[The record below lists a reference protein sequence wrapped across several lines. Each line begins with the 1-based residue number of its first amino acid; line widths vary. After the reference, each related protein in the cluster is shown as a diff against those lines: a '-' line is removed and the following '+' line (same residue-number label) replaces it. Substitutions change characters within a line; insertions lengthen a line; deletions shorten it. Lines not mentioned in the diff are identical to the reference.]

1 VVRRI
6 GLLTV
11 LAVALATGAA
21 AQPKLPSIFEFPV
34 DLSSQ
39 PDLAKAEAIDVRVR
53 LRDAAEPTRL
63 LHEEVFEGL
72 RPEGSEPLRV
82 KLGLRRPLSRE
93 TFLNRSVVCETA
105 ARIAGRGEFT
115 ILRESAPH
123 YLIFEKPKTLA
134 EKIRLDR
141 WVILGVAG
149 QILFMMRFLLQ
160 WIVTERRREST
171 IPIAFW
177 WCSLVGGL
185 IVLLYGL
192 VEREPIIILGQ
203 SCGFV
208 VYTRNLFFI
217 YKKKRQGVEEQ
228 PPLEPID

>member
-1 VVRRI
+1 MRRI

-11 LAVALATGAA
+11 LAVALAAGAA

-34 DLSSQ
+34 DLSPQ
-39 PDLAKAEAIDVRVR
+39 PDLAKAAAIDVRVR
-53 LRDAAEPTRL
+53 LRDAAAPSRL

-72 RPEGSEPLRV
+72 RPGGNKALRV
-82 KLGLRRPLSRE
+82 KLGLRQPLSRE
-93 TFLNRSVVCETA
+93 DFFNRYVVSETA
-105 ARIAGRGEFT
+105 ARIAGQGEFT
-115 ILRESAPH
+115 ILKKSAPVR
-123 YLIFEKPKTLA
+123 LVFEKPKTLA

-160 WIVTERRREST
+160 WIATERRREST

-177 WCSLVGGL
+177 WCSLAGGL
-185 IVLLYGL
+185 IVFVYGL
-192 VEREPIIILGQ
+192 VEHEPIIILGQ
-203 SCGFV
+203 SCGFI
-208 VYTRNLFFI
+208 VYVRNLFFI

-228 PPLEPID
+228 SPMETVD